1 MKNLTGPLALSVSI
15 IAALGPNDVQ
25 AQSTRPLPRPDAAL
39 HLTMLG
45 IAQTRITGLS
55 REQVYDIEIILSQD
69 GLSENEKRDAID
81 RIMDR
86 RSLTRDE
93 EQVFRLD
100 VLERLADLGYS
111 VDRLSGV
118 TLPQAIML
126 EAVLA
131 QGNLEMQ
138 TAVIDRVLAET
149 EWPMR
154 RRLDYRHDI
163 QRKLEN
169 LGFSP
174 ENVPNLSWLQL
185 REIDHLLGTLDRPE
199 ETRQCIARIIL
210 RGNLTLFERMDLLRD
225 LRALGIEDENLVYGA
240 LSARELFDLRSVLR
254 SVGPDADRMDRATTI
269 LRHHRMTGSCD

>member
-1 MKNLTGPLALSVSI
+1 MKNLMGPLALSVSI
-15 IAALGPNDVQ
+15 IAALGANDVQ

-45 IAQTRITGLS
+45 VAQTRITGLS

-69 GLSENEKRDAID
+69 GLSEDEKRDAID

-93 EQVFRLD
+93 EELFRLD

-131 QGNLEMQ
+131 QGHPQIQ
-138 TAVIDRVLAET
+138 TSVIDRVLAES

-154 RRLDYRHDI
+154 RRQDYRRDI
-163 QRKLEN
+163 ERGLEN
-169 LGFSP
+169 LGFSH
-174 ENVPNLSWLQL
+174 EDVPTLSSEV
-185 REIDHLLGTLDRPE
+185 RHFTLD
-199 ETRQCIARIIL
+199 
-210 RGNLTLFERMDLLRD
+210 
-225 LRALGIEDENLVYGA
+225 
-240 LSARELFDLRSVLR
+240 LSLRS
-254 SVGPDADRMDRATTI
+254 S
-269 LRHHRMTGSCD
+269 GSSQ